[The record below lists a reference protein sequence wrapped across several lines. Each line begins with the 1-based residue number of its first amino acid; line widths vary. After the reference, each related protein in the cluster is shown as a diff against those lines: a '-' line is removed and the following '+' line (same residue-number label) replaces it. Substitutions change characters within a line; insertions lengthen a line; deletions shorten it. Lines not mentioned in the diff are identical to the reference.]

1 MGKILVAYDGSENSK
16 LALKRAITNAKLRGD
31 EIIILEVIE
40 VEPGRY
46 KMYGD
51 TMNVAQEE
59 AKKALRALGRLRQQL
74 NEPELRIEVKT
85 RVGHPVEEIVKE
97 AEESEVDVI
106 YIGSKGLSGLSR
118 VLMGSVA
125 EGVVRHASCNVIVV
139 RRRTC
144 EISGS

>member
-51 TMNVAQEE
+51 TMHVAQEE

-85 RVGHPVEEIVKE
+85 KVGHPVEEIVKE

-125 EGVVRHASCNVIVV
+125 EGVVRHAPCNVIVV
-139 RRRTC
+139 RRRIS